1 LQLNHYLY
9 TMLDKAL
16 RKIELYVIS
25 LWLLFLLVAI
35 KEFQF
40 VDGSFSLGATDIW
53 NFVRPNLISLSSLI
67 LLLIGGLCY
76 WHFLYLLQGSS
87 DLPKTIKKIDD
98 QNFEHLTFLTTY
110 IVPFLRVKLE
120 GRDLVMTILLLFIIG
135 AIFVRTNLFYKNPTL
150 ALLGY
155 RLYKVDTGETSGAI
169 FISKQ
174 ALQTGDTVYNIFLA
188 DNIYFVKK

>member
-1 LQLNHYLY
+1 
-9 TMLDKAL
+9 MLDKAL
-16 RKIELYVIS
+16 RKIELYIIS

-40 VDGSFSLGATDIW
+40 VHGNFSLHADAIW
-53 NFVRPNLISLSSLI
+53 NFVQPNLISLSSLV

-76 WHFLYLLQGSS
+76 WHFLYLLKGSS

-120 GRDLVMTILLLFIIG
+120 GRDLIMTVMLLIIIG

-155 RLYKVDTGETSGAI
+155 RLYKVDTAESAGAI

-174 ALQTGDTVYNIFLA
+174 PLQTGDTVHNIYLA
-188 DNIYFVKK
+188 ENIYFVKK